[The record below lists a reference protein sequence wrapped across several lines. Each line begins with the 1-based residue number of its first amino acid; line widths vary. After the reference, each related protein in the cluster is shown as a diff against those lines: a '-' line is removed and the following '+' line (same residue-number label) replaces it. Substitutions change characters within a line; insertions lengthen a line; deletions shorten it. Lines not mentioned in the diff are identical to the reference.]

1 MDTGEIRPAVGDT
14 MTVEPSHEA
23 GGALRKREIEQAQL
37 SQIVAEMPRWQR
49 AMALGGEK
57 EVAVYLDLKSPHAY
71 LAVRPTLE
79 LAVDFRVRLNFLPYT
94 LSYTTLGVSKTVDAD
109 MQRRPVDA
117 AADRKARMYYT
128 TARQYA
134 ALQGL
139 PFRAPYRLLDSELAN
154 RCFLFARTQHLE
166 VPFVMQVFLEGW
178 GSGWR
183 EYELESLAQLRATL
197 STIGANV
204 SGLES
209 FLGPGGAAGEQ
220 LRLYAAEAE
229 ASGCVGVPHYV
240 LHDSAQGRELGLFGR
255 EHLALIRTK
264 LADDGLARR
273 PDTTPG
279 FSHAW
284 TGPGPEA

>member
-1 MDTGEIRPAVGDT
+1 M
-14 MTVEPSHEA
+14 
-23 GGALRKREIEQAQL
+23 REIEQAQL

-94 LSYTTLGVSKTVDAD
+94 LSYTTLGVSKSVDAD
-109 MQRRPVDA
+109 MQRKPVDA

-139 PFRAPYRLLDSELAN
+139 PFRTPYRLLDSELAN

-166 VPFVMQVFLEGW
+166 VPFVMRVFLEGW
-178 GSGWR
+178 G
-183 EYELESLAQLRATL
+183 
-197 STIGANV
+197 
-204 SGLES
+204 
-209 FLGPGGAAGEQ
+209 AAGGSTNSSH
-220 LRLYAAEAE
+220 LP
-229 ASGCVGVPHYV
+229 GCGQPCRR
-240 LHDSAQGRELGLFGR
+240 SAQTSQASSRSSGPAEQPASNSAFTPPRLKR
-255 EHLALIRTK
+255 VAAWASPTTCSTT
-264 LADDGLARR
+264 ARKAVNWGCSGVNIWR
-273 PDTTPG
+273 
-279 FSHAW
+279 
-284 TGPGPEA
+284 